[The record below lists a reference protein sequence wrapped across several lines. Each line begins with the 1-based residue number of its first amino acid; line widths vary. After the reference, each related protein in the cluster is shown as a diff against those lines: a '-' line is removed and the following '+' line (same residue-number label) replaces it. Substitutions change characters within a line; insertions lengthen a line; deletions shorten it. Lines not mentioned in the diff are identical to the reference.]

1 MNFFYSPDCILSHS
15 IRCCFLYFFQIP
27 EYLFLPYF
35 TVKKIVNYVHKW
47 KIFLTNIMSEHFFHI
62 RTKDTFATMKLRVDI
77 VTHNDSKIFDY
88 TYFLPDL
95 TFTTLIIYQWRE
107 K

>member
-1 MNFFYSPDCILSHS
+1 
-15 IRCCFLYFFQIP
+15 
-27 EYLFLPYF
+27 
-35 TVKKIVNYVHKW
+35 
-47 KIFLTNIMSEHFFHI
+47 MSENFFHI